1 MANKPG
7 IREQRLTVAAQ
18 VGELLRRRR
27 KSLRVPQ
34 RELASKLGISQ
45 GRFSTLELDPS
56 GLTLERLIALTNLL
70 GLELVVRDRPRKKSR
85 SEW

>member
-1 MANKPG
+1 MANTRG
-7 IREQRLTVAAQ
+7 VSEQRLAVASQ
-18 VGELLRRRR
+18 VGQLLRRRR
-27 KSLRVPQ
+27 KSLGLPQ

-70 GLELVVRDRPRKKSR
+70 DLELVVRNRQRKTSR
-85 SEW
+85 GEW